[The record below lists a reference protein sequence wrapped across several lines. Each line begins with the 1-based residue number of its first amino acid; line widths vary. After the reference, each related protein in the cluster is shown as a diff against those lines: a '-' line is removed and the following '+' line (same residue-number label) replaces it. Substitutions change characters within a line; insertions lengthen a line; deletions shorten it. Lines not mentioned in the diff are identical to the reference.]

1 MKKHTIYLLAIS
13 ITEEMEG
20 WMEMEGWRRWMDG
33 GRDGWMA
40 GGVKQRVL
48 TVVLMTIP

>member
-1 MKKHTIYLLAIS
+1 MEGMDGM
-13 ITEEMEG
+13 EEMD
-20 WMEMEGWRRWMDG
+20 GWRE
-33 GRDGWMA
+33 GWMA

>member
-1 MKKHTIYLLAIS
+1 MDGDGGM
-13 ITEEMEG
+13 EEMDG
-20 WMEMEGWRRWMDG
+20 DG
-33 GRDGWMA
+33 GMA